1 MDRNEFMQWMNGAVV
16 DLINIEATTGVLGL
30 MMGSHWV
37 EHPVSSPVSSSV
49 DVVASHFFSFI
60 FFRQVGIE
68 IKDFGQ
74 SWRSGVAFHS
84 VIHAIRPDLV
94 DMEKVRGR
102 SNRENLEEAFT
113 LAEAE
118 LGIPRLLDPEGT

>member
-1 MDRNEFMQWMNGAVV
+1 MLLQV
-16 DLINIEATTGVLGL
+16 T
-30 MMGSHWV
+30 
-37 EHPVSSPVSSSV
+37 
-49 DVVASHFFSFI
+49 FFSFI

-84 VIHAIRPDLV
+84 IIHAIRPDLV
-94 DMEKVRGR
+94 DMEKVKGK

-118 LGIPRLLDPEGT
+118 LGIPRLLDPEGTQYIVEKSLNYLHGLNQMC

>member
-1 MDRNEFMQWMNGAVV
+1 MLRST
-16 DLINIEATTGVLGL
+16 I
-30 MMGSHWV
+30 
-37 EHPVSSPVSSSV
+37 
-49 DVVASHFFSFI
+49 FSFI
-60 FFRQVGIE
+60 FLRQVGIE

-84 VIHAIRPDLV
+84 IIHAIRPDLV
-94 DMEKVRGR
+94 DMDKVKGR

-113 LAEAE
+113 LAETE